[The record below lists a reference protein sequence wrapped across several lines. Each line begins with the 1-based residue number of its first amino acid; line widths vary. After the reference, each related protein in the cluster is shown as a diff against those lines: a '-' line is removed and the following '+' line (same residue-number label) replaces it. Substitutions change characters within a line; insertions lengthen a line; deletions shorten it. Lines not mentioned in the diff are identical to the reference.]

1 MLNGLSE
8 HRPVFARGFII
19 LGIVLTVLL
28 LTVSAFAMSST
39 VRIGA
44 VKTTLSAVGADLP
57 ADENGHTN
65 ILLLG
70 VGDKWHD
77 APDLTDTMIIASIDP
92 GPTKSVVLVSLPRD
106 LLVDTGTRSVSGRI
120 NAIYANEKRRLQIRE
135 KKTPEEADQLALQM
149 VADEIGKKV
158 GLTIHGVIKADFTAF
173 TEVVDA
179 LGGINIDVPEPVTDY
194 TYPIAEG
201 QVGLFQVEAGPQHFN
216 GETALKYARSR
227 HSSTDFDRS
236 ARQQLLLKAIAAEAA
251 ELSVMSQINLALDV
265 WRRLDDHVATTFDR
279 SQILGLARIGTELS
293 MDRMITNQI
302 NYAVGGDGIEAAA
315 GGFVYPAP
323 PELYEGA
330 SVLLPLPLP
339 GRDADWSQIQAFV
352 QFLVR
357 FRDVYLAEPSIAI
370 RSAGVQPLQAWRL
383 RNELLRY
390 AWMPLPIEQATG
402 TGTTYSSIYY
412 RTNDMQPAAEWMGHL
427 LTLPVARA
435 TNEQAGSGD
444 IILSLGSDF
453 RYQPFQTLSGSVLPE
468 IENEE

>member
-1 MLNGLSE
+1 MLTQLSE

-19 LGIVLTVLL
+19 FGIVLVVLL

-44 VKTTLSAVGADLP
+44 VQTVLSAVGADLP

-92 GPTKSVVLVSLPRD
+92 GSTKSVVLVSLPRD

-135 KKTPEEADQLALQM
+135 KKTPEEADQLALRM
-149 VADEIGKKV
+149 VADEIGKKI
-158 GLTIHGVIKADFTAF
+158 GLTMHGVIKADFTAF

-179 LGGINIDVPEPVTDY
+179 LGGIDIDVPEPVTDY
-194 TYPIAEG
+194 TYPLAEG
-201 QVGLFQVEAGPQHFN
+201 RVGLFQVDAGLQHFD

-236 ARQQLLLKAIAAEAA
+236 ARQQQLLKAIAAQAR
-251 ELSVMSQINLALDV
+251 ELPLTSQISLALDV
-265 WRRLDDHVATTFDR
+265 WRRLEEHVATTFDR

-293 MDRMITNQI
+293 MDRIITNQL

-339 GRDADWSQIQAFV
+339 GRDADWSQIETFM
-352 QFLVR
+352 QFLVH
-357 FRDVYLAEPSIAI
+357 FRGLYLAEPSIAI
-370 RSAGVQPLQAWRL
+370 RSAAVSSAQAFRL

-390 AWMPLPIEQATG
+390 DWTPLPIERATG

-412 RTNDMQPAAEWMGHL
+412 RTNDVQPVAEWMGHL
-427 LTLPVARA
+427 LELPVARA
-435 TNEQAGSGD
+435 TDEQTGSGD

-453 RYQPFQTLSGSVLPE
+453 RYQPFQTLSGGVLRTY
-468 IENEE
+468 